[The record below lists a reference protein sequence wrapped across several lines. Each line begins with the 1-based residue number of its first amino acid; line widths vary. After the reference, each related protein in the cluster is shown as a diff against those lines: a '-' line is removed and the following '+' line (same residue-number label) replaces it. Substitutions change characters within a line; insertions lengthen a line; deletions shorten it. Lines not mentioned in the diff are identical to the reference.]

1 MKDSEANYNSNKSP
15 IVTEYSYSIKE
26 IQSTMRF
33 TAEKT
38 NSEEQIKNLIQ
49 SDTKTRLCKIS
60 HKSVLNKNYKVQKQE
75 TTLKASSMSKDRC
88 DDKHLTV
95 KKLDVPQLATEQ
107 WSKKEN
113 ESKTS
118 KENTKHNILDNIL
131 ARLQVDHSVS
141 DSQRDNNYAGNKTKF
156 PKKRN
161 VQNKKPPNLETS
173 ISPMESISL
182 SPDQGHYNLRKRKCK
197 NYVEELD
204 NHQSNEKNFDFHL
217 QSSNSTITKQSTN
230 WNDEN
235 TYDTDSSCEIIDI
248 PKQKSNK
255 IKTYQNGKQ
264 LKTVEIKNVYSK
276 SKNSS
281 RPLFKKKET
290 EFGKKVKSNFQEP
303 LNSSEESNVDTDGSI
318 YEVRDLNTHVTN
330 PIVNRN
336 GFVTLDKSNS
346 DSSCD
351 IFDFPK
357 GSNKQLKRNQNRNQS
372 KITEIKDSKSD
383 VSKFPSSN
391 KKKIKG
397 LEKPEAFPSK
407 TKCRKSLYNGET
419 NFESENGRLGKMDK
433 SKNMFKKNN
442 ESKAI
447 SPYCSNKISQTD
459 MKITTQKN
467 QHLYSGKERAFQRD
481 FLQEQTNLSSSL
493 QVRSSSRQNLEKS
506 HREDS
511 YKKYLESIFK
521 NSNQKTSTP
530 QNALSTIQ
538 KREQRENM
546 LIEDGEEN
554 DELFSLSSSDSE
566 DCEVSMKYNLLYQ
579 A

>member
-1 MKDSEANYNSNKSP
+1 M
-15 IVTEYSYSIKE
+15 TEYSYSIKE

-38 NSEEQIKNLIQ
+38 NSEEQITNLIQ
-49 SDTKTRLCKIS
+49 SDTKTRLCQIS
-60 HKSVLNKNYKVQKQE
+60 HKSVLNKNYKVQKPE
-75 TTLKASSMSKDRC
+75 KTLKAFSMSKDKC

-95 KKLDVPQLATEQ
+95 KKLDVPQLATKQ
-107 WSKKEN
+107 RSKKEN

-131 ARLQVDHSVS
+131 ARLQVDHNMS
-141 DSQRDNNYAGNKTKF
+141 DSQIDNNYSGNKTKF
-156 PKKRN
+156 PKKGN
-161 VQNKKPPNLETS
+161 IKNKKPPNLETS

-182 SPDQGHYNLRKRKCK
+182 SPDQVEQGHYNLRKRKCK
-197 NYVEELD
+197 NYMEELD
-204 NHQSNEKNFDFHL
+204 NNQGSEMNFDL
-217 QSSNSTITKQSTN
+217 QSIDSTITKQSMN

-235 TYDTDSSCEIIDI
+235 TCDTDSSCEIIDI
-248 PKQKSNK
+248 PKKKGNK
-255 IKTYQNGKQ
+255 IKMYQNEKQ
-264 LKTVEIKNVYSK
+264 LKTVETENLYSK

-281 RPLFKKKET
+281 RPLLKKKKT
-290 EFGKKVKSNFQEP
+290 EFGKKVKRNFQEP
-303 LNSSEESNVDTDGSI
+303 LNSSDDSNVDTDESI
-318 YEVRDLNTHVTN
+318 YEVRDLNTHVVTN
-330 PIVNRN
+330 PIVNWNEN
-336 GFVTLDKSNS
+336 GTLDKTNS

-357 GSNKQLKRNQNRNQS
+357 GSNKQLNKNQNRNQS
-372 KITEIKDSKSD
+372 KITETKASKSD
-383 VSKFPSSN
+383 RSKYPSPN

-397 LEKPEAFPSK
+397 LEKSGAFPSE
-407 TKCRKSLYNGET
+407 TKCRKSLNNGT
-419 NFESENGRLGKMDK
+419 TSFGSENGRLGKIDK

-447 SPYCSNKISQTD
+447 SPYSNKIRQMD
-459 MKITTQKN
+459 MKITTKN
-467 QHLYSGKERAFQRD
+467 QHSYSGKEQAVHHD
-481 FLQEQTNLSSSL
+481 FLQEHTNLSSSL
-493 QVRSSSRQNLEKS
+493 QVRSSSRQNLDKS

-538 KREQRENM
+538 KQERRENA
-546 LIEDGEEN
+546 LIEDSEEN
-554 DELFSLSSSDSE
+554 DELFSLSSTDSE